1 MDFENLSDEDL
12 GLLLLTLQPN
22 LLGEGI
28 PSDRLY
34 HHFGMGKPLGL
45 GSAKV
50 TITGLTTYNRV
61 ERYQGLTA
69 DGKAIDVQADKQ
81 AEIPA
86 KVKTFVDAFVKE
98 ALKEP
103 SLSSGTDADGKKFAG
118 MKHVKALLIML
129 DYKNAPKPVK
139 YPPGDTD
146 SNSKQYWESF
156 KHLLHTPQEV
166 KNGVR
171 QPLTPPRQNQGYS
184 RRGGRHRQR
193 GRRR

>member
-1 MDFENLSDEDL
+1 M
-12 GLLLLTLQPN
+12 
-22 LLGEGI
+22 
-28 PSDRLY
+28 
-34 HHFGMGKPLGL
+34 
-45 GSAKV
+45 
-50 TITGLTTYNRV
+50 
-61 ERYQGLTA
+61 
-69 DGKAIDVQADKQ
+69 QADKQ

-156 KHLLHTPQEV
+156 KWFSEQRYPHSKHLLHTPQEV